1 MRTFYNQSDMSSFYC
16 DTLDYYCL
24 NESISKSFRYII
36 QMKDTVDGGALRKAL
51 DLTMT
56 RYPYLK
62 KRIVADEKG
71 YELADNDLPLVV
83 KESEKPMT
91 LCGRE
96 SNYHLFALTYYGK
109 DIFFN
114 NVHAIFDGR
123 GRDPVLHTLMYY
135 YCKFRYNEEVEM
147 PGVWLAGSPV
157 DPAEYFDPFTVPL
170 PELDDLL
177 PAPEVPEKA
186 LRLEDQG
193 LVIRSRQHLHYIRIN
208 ENQLMSLCKS
218 SDGTPNTILSI
229 LMSRAIDKLHPNAD
243 EPIVCQVYCDYRSA
257 VGAEKSHHN
266 MVTTLPLVY
275 ERTMRD
281 MSLEKQNTIM
291 RGNILYLSDPSIL
304 LHTVAGI
311 KVACEAVNGLPT
323 LQSKFDAVAQGMG
336 AFFNQT
342 TFAISY
348 TGKKSFGTCDEHIEA
363 LFPAGEPI
371 GIGILME
378 VTAADGWFYVVFMQD
393 WREDVYFNAFLKEIV
408 SLGLDFD
415 LLYSSEAKAPE
426 FSLK

>member
-1 MRTFYNQSDMSSFYC
+1 MQNFFC

-24 NESISKSFRYII
+24 NESISKSFRYILH
-36 QMKDTVDGGALRKAL
+36 MKEKVDGDALREAL
-51 DLTMT
+51 DITMT

-71 YELADNDLPLVV
+71 YMLEDNDLPLVV
-83 KESEKPMT
+83 KESDKPMT
-91 LCGRE
+91 LCGSE

-123 GRDPVLHTLMYY
+123 GRGPMLHTLMYY
-135 YCKFRYNEEVEM
+135 YCKIQYNEEVDM
-147 PGVWLAGSPV
+147 PGVWLADSPV

-177 PAPEVPEKA
+177 PLPETPAKA

-193 LVIRSRQHLHYIRIN
+193 LVNRSGQHQHFIRIN
-208 ENQLMSLCKS
+208 EKQLMSVCKS
-218 SDGTPNTILSI
+218 SDGTPNTIISL
-229 LMSRAIDKLHPNAD
+229 LMSRAIDKLHPDAE
-243 EPIVCQVYCDYRSA
+243 EPIIAQVYCDYRNVVDA
-257 VGAEKSHHN
+257 NKSHRN

-275 ERTMRD
+275 DRSMRD
-281 MSLEKQNTIM
+281 MPLEMQNTIM
-291 RGNILYLSDPSIL
+291 RGNILYRSDPSVL
-304 LHTVAGI
+304 LHTVTGI
-311 KVACEAVNGLPT
+311 KAACQAVNGLPT
-323 LQSKFDAVAQGMG
+323 LQDKFNAVAQGMAG
-336 AFFNQT
+336 FFDQT
-342 TFAISY
+342 TFAVSY
-348 TGKKSFGTCDEHIEA
+348 SGKKSFGSCDKHIEA

-371 GIGILME
+371 GIGILIE
-378 VTAADGWFYVVFMQD
+378 VTAADGWFYAVFMQD
-393 WREDVYFNAFLKEIV
+393 WREDVYFNAFLQEIV

-415 LLYSSEAKAPE
+415 LLYSSEAHAPK

>member
-1 MRTFYNQSDMSSFYC
+1 MENFFC

-24 NESISKSFRYII
+24 NENISKSFRYII
-36 QMKDTVDGGALRKAL
+36 KMKETVDGDILRKAL
-51 DLTMT
+51 ELTMT

-71 YELADNDLPLVV
+71 YRLTGNDLPLVV
-83 KESEKPMT
+83 KESDKPMT
-91 LCGRE
+91 LCGAE
-96 SNYHLFALTYYGK
+96 SNYHLFALTYLGK

-123 GRDPVLHTLMYY
+123 GRGPVLHTLMYY
-135 YCKFRYNEEVEM
+135 YCSMRYNEEVDM
-147 PGVWLAGSPV
+147 PGVWLADTPI
-157 DPAEYFDPFTVPL
+157 DEAEYFDPFTRPL
-170 PELDDLL
+170 PPADDLL
-177 PAPEVPEKA
+177 PLPEIPAKA
-186 LRLEDQG
+186 LRLENQG
-193 LVIRSRQHLHYIRIN
+193 LVVRSRQYLHYIRIN
-208 ENQLMSLCKS
+208 EKHLMSLCKS
-218 SDGTPNTILSI
+218 SDGTPNTLLSV
-229 LMSRAIDKLHPNAD
+229 LMSRAINKLHPDAK
-243 EPIVCQVYCDYRSA
+243 EPIIGQVYCDYRNV
-257 VGAEKSHHN
+257 VGAEKSHRN

-275 ERTMRD
+275 ERSMRD
-281 MSLEKQNTIM
+281 MTIEQQNTAM

-304 LHTVAGI
+304 LHTVTGI
-311 KVACEAVNGLPT
+311 KAACETVNSLPT
-323 LQSKFDAVAQGMG
+323 LQDKFDAVAQGMG

-348 TGKKSFGTCDEHIEA
+348 SGKKSFGSCDRHIEA

-378 VTAADGWFYVVFMQD
+378 VTAADGWFYIVFMQD

-415 LLYSSEAKAPE
+415 LLYSSEAKAPS

>member
-1 MRTFYNQSDMSSFYC
+1 MQNFYC

-24 NESISKSFRYII
+24 NENISKSFRYIV
-36 QMKDTVDGGALRKAL
+36 QMKDEVDGNILREAL
-51 DLTMT
+51 DITMT

-71 YELADNDLPLVV
+71 YMLEDNGLPLVV
-83 KESEKPMT
+83 KESDKPMT
-91 LCGRE
+91 LCGKE

-123 GRDPVLHTLMYY
+123 GRGPVLHTLMYY
-135 YCKFRYNEEVEM
+135 YCRMRYNEEVDM
-147 PGVWLAGSPV
+147 PGVCLAGSQV

-170 PELDDLL
+170 PESDNLL
-177 PAPEVPEKA
+177 PEPEIPARA
-186 LRLEDQG
+186 LRLEEQG
-193 LVIRSRQHLHYIRIN
+193 LVVRSRQYLHYIRIN
-208 ENQLMSLCKS
+208 EKQLMSLCKS
-218 SDGTPNTILSI
+218 SDGTPNTILSL
-229 LMSRAIDKLHPNAD
+229 LMSRAVDKLHPDAED
-243 EPIVCQVYCDYRSA
+243 PIISQVYCDYRSA

-281 MSLEKQNTIM
+281 MPLEKQNTIM
-291 RGNILYLSDPSIL
+291 RGNILYLSDPNIL
-304 LHTVAGI
+304 LHTVNGI
-311 KVACEAVNGLPT
+311 KSACDAVNSLPT
-323 LQSKFDAVAQGMG
+323 LNDKFDAVAQGMG

-348 TGKKSFGTCDEHIEA
+348 SGKRSFGTCDKHIEA
-363 LFPAGEPI
+363 LFPAGEPV

-378 VTAADGWFYVVFMQD
+378 VTAADGWFYIVFMQD

-408 SLGLDFD
+408 SLDLEFD
-415 LLYSSEAKAPE
+415 LLYSSEAKAPA